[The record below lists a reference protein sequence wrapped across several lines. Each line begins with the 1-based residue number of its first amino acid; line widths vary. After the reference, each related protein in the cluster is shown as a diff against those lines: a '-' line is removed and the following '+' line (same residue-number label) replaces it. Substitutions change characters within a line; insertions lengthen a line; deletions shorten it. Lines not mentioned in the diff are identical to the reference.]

1 MSNTNFRVTPQR
13 KVILEELMK
22 TDSHLTAA
30 EVYEL
35 VRARLPRISLGTVYR
50 NLEILSQLGMIQKLE
65 VGGTQKRFDGKTNI
79 HYHVRC
85 LSCGRVDDAP
95 IEPQT
100 ALEDSI
106 GDLTDYEI
114 TGHRLE
120 FIGLCLECRK
130 KPMMR
135 TQKRAYSTSH
145 KYVPF

>member
-1 MSNTNFRVTPQR
+1 MSNTDFRLTPQR
-13 KVILEELMK
+13 KVILEELME

-50 NLEILSQLGMIQKLE
+50 NLETLSQLGMIQKLE

-95 IEPQT
+95 MEPQT
-100 ALEDSI
+100 ALEEAI
-106 GDLTDYEI
+106 EGLTDYEI
-114 TGHRLE
+114 IGHRLE
-120 FIGLCLECRK
+120 FVGLCLKCGKQAGGEAQTR
-130 KPMMR
+130 
-135 TQKRAYSTSH
+135 
-145 KYVPF
+145 V